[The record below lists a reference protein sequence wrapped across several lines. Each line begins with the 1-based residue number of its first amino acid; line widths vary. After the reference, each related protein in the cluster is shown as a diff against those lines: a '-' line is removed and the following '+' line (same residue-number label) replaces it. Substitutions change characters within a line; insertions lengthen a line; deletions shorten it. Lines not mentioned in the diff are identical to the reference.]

1 MRSPGQRIHRD
12 LSQGSAAAPTH
23 DAQQARVDAPR
34 VVRRT
39 VIDFSSLGLPEDV
52 RLALALAFWGHLG
65 ARSPRSIKS
74 CWTWVLTFNRFATE
88 SGAIRSLA
96 DLERRMLLRYIEWL
110 NAQQRADGA
119 PWAISTRSAAYSALR
134 QLLRWLERC
143 RPDLV
148 SRIDYPFTP
157 FPGRGSDR
165 PPRATPTA
173 RELRAILRA
182 CEADIAAVREV
193 RASAAAQRAADGD
206 KPGSLGWLLVEV
218 DRRFGGIVPSSLELQ
233 RCGNHPLQLAVR
245 RWGGAKQIEPCLYPR
260 AVSLLPYYL
269 AILIHAAG
277 NPEPIAELGRDC
289 LQDVP
294 LLENRQ
300 ALVWFKAR
308 AGRLQRRSFERDAP
322 FEPPALVRDLL
333 AWNERLRPL
342 APPAQRD
349 RLFIFKGLHMVN
361 AMSTITVHHLLGEFC
376 QRHGLAAFP
385 LASIRPSVLSSF
397 YRASGDL
404 LRTRVVANHAS
415 IATTVRYVETP
426 IVRQQNHVRIATL
439 QEAFIEHLAAP
450 PAISPATSPAPVVAI
465 SSSSAAVPPG
475 KTVSMF
481 GFDCTDP
488 LAGTAPGTR
497 RGEICTNFM
506 GCFTC
511 PNAVIP
517 PQPRTMARLL
527 QARDHLRAAALTLHP
542 ARWQAFYSPQL
553 RILEEDI
560 LPRFSTRELAAAEPL
575 VAQLPPLP
583 DLR

>member
-1 MRSPGQRIHRD
+1 MRSPGQRIRRN
-12 LSQGSAAAPTH
+12 LSQGSSAAPTH
-23 DAQQARVDAPR
+23 DAQQACIDAPR

-39 VIDFSSLGLPEDV
+39 VIDFSSLGLSEDV

-65 ARSPRSIKS
+65 ARTPRSIKS
-74 CWTWVLTFNRFATE
+74 CWTWVLTFNHFATE
-88 SGAIRSLA
+88 LGAVRSLA
-96 DLERRMLLRYIEWL
+96 DLDRRMLLRYIEWL
-110 NAQQRADGA
+110 NARQRADGA

-182 CEADIAAVREV
+182 CEVDIAAVREV

-294 LLENRQ
+294 LLEDRQ

-308 AGRLQRRSFERDAP
+308 AGRLQRRSFERAAP

-333 AWNERLRPL
+333 TWNERLRPL
-342 APPAQRD
+342 APPTQRD
-349 RLFIFKGLHMVN
+349 RLFIFKGLRTVN

-376 QRHGLAAFP
+376 HRHGLAAFS

-404 LRTRVVANHAS
+404 LRTRAVANHAS
-415 IATTVRYVETP
+415 VATTVRYVETP
-426 IVRQQNHVRIATL
+426 IVRQQNHARIATL

-450 PAISPATSPAPVVAI
+450 AATSPAPAVAT
-465 SSSSAAVPPG
+465 SSSSADVPPG
-475 KTVSMF
+475 KTVSML

-488 LAGTAPGTR
+488 LSGTAPGTR

-517 PQPRTMARLL
+517 PEPRTMARLL
-527 QARDHLRAAALTLHP
+527 QARDHLRAAALKLHP
-542 ARWQAFYSPQL
+542 ARWQAFYAPQL

-560 LPRFSTRELAAAEPL
+560 LPRFATRELAAAQPL

>member
-1 MRSPGQRIHRD
+1 MRSPGQRIHRI

-23 DAQQARVDAPR
+23 DAQPARIDAPR

-39 VIDFSSLGLPEDV
+39 VIDFSSLGMPEDV

-65 ARSPRSIKS
+65 ARPPRGIKS
-74 CWTWVLTFNRFATE
+74 CWTWVLTFDRFASE
-88 SGAIRSLA
+88 SGAVRSLA
-96 DLERRMLLRYIEWL
+96 DLERRMLQRYIEWL
-110 NAQQRADGA
+110 NARQRADGA

-143 RPDLV
+143 CPDLV

-165 PPRATPTA
+165 LPRATPTA

-206 KPGSLGWLLVEV
+206 EPGSLGWLLVEV
-218 DRRFGGIVPSSLELQ
+218 DQRFGGIVPSSLELQ

-333 AWNERLRPL
+333 TWNERLRPL

-349 RLFIFKGLHMVN
+349 RLFIFKGLRTVN

-376 QRHGLAAFP
+376 QRHGLAAFS

-404 LRTRVVANHAS
+404 LRTRAVANHAS

-426 IVRQQNHVRIATL
+426 IVRQQNHARIATL

-450 PAISPATSPAPVVAI
+450 PATSPAPVVAT
-465 SSSSAAVPPG
+465 SSSSAAIPPG

-517 PQPRTMARLL
+517 PEPRTMARLL
-527 QARDHLRAAALTLHP
+527 QARDHLRAAALKLHP
-542 ARWQAFYSPQL
+542 ARWQAFYAPQL

-560 LPRFSTRELAAAEPL
+560 LPRFGTRELAAAEPL

>member
-1 MRSPGQRIHRD
+1 MRSPGQRIHRN

-23 DAQQARVDAPR
+23 DAQPVGIDAPR
-34 VVRRT
+34 AVRRT

-52 RLALALAFWGHLG
+52 RVALALAFWGHLV
-65 ARSPRSIKS
+65 ARSPRGIKS
-74 CWTWVLTFNRFATE
+74 CWTWVLTFSRFATE
-88 SGAIRSLA
+88 SGAVGSLA
-96 DLERRMLLRYIEWL
+96 DLDRRMLLRYIEWL

-148 SRIDYPFTP
+148 SRIDYPFTA

-206 KPGSLGWLLVEV
+206 KPGSLGWVLAEV

-233 RCGNHPLQLAVR
+233 RCGNHPLQLVVR

-308 AGRLQRRSFERDAP
+308 AGHLQRRSFERDAP

-333 AWNERLRPL
+333 SWNERLRPL
-342 APPAQRD
+342 APAAQRD
-349 RLFIFKGLHMVN
+349 RLFIFKGLRTVN

-376 QRHGLAAFP
+376 QRHGLAAFS
-385 LASIRPSVLSSF
+385 LASIRPGVLSSF

-404 LRTRVVANHAS
+404 LRTRAVANHAS
-415 IATTVRYVETP
+415 IATTVRYVQTP
-426 IVRQQNHVRIATL
+426 IVRQQNHARIAAL
-439 QEAFIEHLAAP
+439 QQAFIEHVAAP
-450 PAISPATSPAPVVAI
+450 PATSSAPVVAT
-465 SSSSAAVPPG
+465 SSSSAAIPPG

-542 ARWQAFYSPQL
+542 ARWQAFYAPQL

-560 LPRFSTRELAAAEPL
+560 LPRFGTRELAAAEAL
-575 VAQLPPLP
+575 VAQLPSLP

>member
-1 MRSPGQRIHRD
+1 MKSPGQRIRRN
-12 LSQGSAAAPTH
+12 LSQESAAERTY
-23 DAQQARVDAPR
+23 DALQTRVDAPR

-52 RLALALAFWGHLG
+52 RLALALAFWSHYG
-65 ARSPRSIKS
+65 ARSPRSIKY
-74 CWTWVLTFNRFATE
+74 CWTSVLTFNRFATE
-88 SGAIRSLA
+88 SGAIGSLA
-96 DLERRMLLRYIEWL
+96 DLDRRMLLRYCEWL

-119 PWAISTRSAAYSALR
+119 PWAISTRITVYGVLR

-148 SRIDYPFTP
+148 NRIDHPFTP

-165 PPRATPTA
+165 PPRATLTA
-173 RELRAILRA
+173 RALRAILRA
-182 CEADIAAVREV
+182 CEADIAALREA
-193 RASAAAQRAADGD
+193 RAAAAAQRASDGD

-218 DRRFGGIVPSSLELQ
+218 DRHFGGIVPSSLELQ
-233 RCGNHPLQLAVR
+233 RRGNHPLQLAVR

-269 AILIHAAG
+269 AILIHSAG

-289 LQDVP
+289 LQDMP
-294 LLENRQ
+294 LLERRQ
-300 ALVWFKAR
+300 MLVWFKAR
-308 AGRLQRRSFERDAP
+308 AGCLQRRSFERDTP
-322 FEPPALVRDLL
+322 FEPPALVRDILS
-333 AWNERLRPL
+333 WNERLRPL
-342 APPAQRD
+342 APSAQRD
-349 RLFIFKGLHMVN
+349 RLFIFKGLRTVN

-376 QRHGLAAFP
+376 RRHGLASFS
-385 LASIRPSVLSSF
+385 LASLRPSVLTTF

-404 LRTRVVANHAS
+404 LRTKTVANHAS
-415 IATTVRYVETP
+415 IATTVRYVQRP
-426 IVRQQNHVRIATL
+426 IVRQQNHARIAAL
-439 QEAFIEHLAAP
+439 QEAFVEHLSGP
-450 PAISPATSPAPVVAI
+450 PTTTPSATTATSSP
-465 SSSSAAVPPG
+465 SAAIPPG
-475 KTVSMF
+475 ATVSMF

-497 RGEICTNFM
+497 RGEMCTNFM

-517 PQPRTMARLL
+517 PDPRSLARLL
-527 QARDHLRAAALTLHP
+527 QARDHLRAAASMLHP
-542 ARWQAFYSPQL
+542 ARWQAFYGPQL

-560 LPRFSTRELAAAEPL
+560 LPRFGTRDLAAAEPL
-575 VAQLPPLP
+575 LACLPPLP

>member
-1 MRSPGQRIHRD
+1 MRSPGQRIHRN
-12 LSQGSAAAPTH
+12 LSQGSSAAPTH
-23 DAQQARVDAPR
+23 DAQQACIDAPR

-39 VIDFSSLGLPEDV
+39 VIDFSSLGLSEDV

-65 ARSPRSIKS
+65 ARTPRSIKS
-74 CWTWVLTFNRFATE
+74 CWTWVLTFNHFATE
-88 SGAIRSLA
+88 SGAARSLA
-96 DLERRMLLRYIEWL
+96 DLDRRMLLRYIEWL
-110 NAQQRADGA
+110 NARQRADGA

-182 CEADIAAVREV
+182 CEVDIAAVREV

-294 LLENRQ
+294 LLEDRQ

-308 AGRLQRRSFERDAP
+308 AGRLQRRSFERAAP

-333 AWNERLRPL
+333 SWNERLRPL

-349 RLFIFKGLHMVN
+349 RLFIFKGLRTVN

-376 QRHGLAAFP
+376 HRHGLAAFS

-404 LRTRVVANHAS
+404 LRTRAVANHAS
-415 IATTVRYVETP
+415 VATTVRYVETP
-426 IVRQQNHVRIATL
+426 IVRQQNHARIATL

-450 PAISPATSPAPVVAI
+450 AATSRAPAVAT

-488 LAGTAPGTR
+488 LSGTAPGTR

-517 PQPRTMARLL
+517 PEPRTMARLL
-527 QARDHLRAAALTLHP
+527 QARDHLRAAALKLHP
-542 ARWQAFYSPQL
+542 ARWQAFYAPQL

-560 LPRFSTRELAAAEPL
+560 LPRFGTRELAAAQPL

>member
-1 MRSPGQRIHRD
+1 MRSPGQRIHRN
-12 LSQGSAAAPTH
+12 LSQGSAAVSTH
-23 DAQQARVDAPR
+23 DAHQARIDAPR

-39 VIDFSSLGLPEDV
+39 VIDFSSLSLPEEV

-74 CWTWVLTFNRFATE
+74 CWTWVLTFDRFASE
-88 SGAIRSLA
+88 SGAVRSLA

-110 NAQQRADGA
+110 NARQRADGA

-134 QLLRWLERC
+134 QLLHWLERC

-182 CEADIAAVREV
+182 CEADIAAVREL

-308 AGRLQRRSFERDAP
+308 AGRVQRRSFERDAP

-333 AWNERLRPL
+333 SWNERLRPL

-349 RLFIFKGLHMVN
+349 RLFIFKGLRTVN

-376 QRHGLAAFP
+376 QRHGLAAFS
-385 LASIRPSVLSSF
+385 LASIRPGVLSSF
-397 YRASGDL
+397 YRSSGDL
-404 LRTRVVANHAS
+404 LRTRAVANHAS
-415 IATTVRYVETP
+415 IATTVRYLQTP
-426 IVRQQNHVRIATL
+426 IVRQQNHARIAAL
-439 QEAFIEHLAAP
+439 QGAFIEHLAAP
-450 PAISPATSPAPVVAI
+450 PAISPATSPASVVAA

-527 QARDHLRAAALTLHP
+527 QAHDHLRTATMTLHP
-542 ARWQAFYSPQL
+542 ARWQAFYAPQL

-560 LPRFSTRELAAAEPL
+560 LPRFSTRELAATEPL

>member
-1 MRSPGQRIHRD
+1 MRSPGQRIHRN
-12 LSQGSAAAPTH
+12 LSQGSAAVSTH
-23 DAQQARVDAPR
+23 DAHQARIDAPR

-39 VIDFSSLGLPEDV
+39 VIDFSSLSLPEEV

-65 ARSPRSIKS
+65 ARPPRGIKS
-74 CWTWVLTFNRFATE
+74 CWTWVLTFDRFARE
-88 SGAIRSLA
+88 SGAVRSLA

-110 NAQQRADGA
+110 NARQRADGA

-148 SRIDYPFTP
+148 SRINYPCTP

-173 RELRAILRA
+173 RELRDILRA

-193 RASAAAQRAADGD
+193 RASAAAQRAANGD

-333 AWNERLRPL
+333 SWNEHLRPQ
-342 APPAQRD
+342 APAAQRD
-349 RLFIFKGLHMVN
+349 RLLIFKGLRAVN
-361 AMSTITVHHLLGEFC
+361 AM
-376 QRHGLAAFP
+376 
-385 LASIRPSVLSSF
+385 
-397 YRASGDL
+397 
-404 LRTRVVANHAS
+404 
-415 IATTVRYVETP
+415 
-426 IVRQQNHVRIATL
+426 
-439 QEAFIEHLAAP
+439 
-450 PAISPATSPAPVVAI
+450 
-465 SSSSAAVPPG
+465 
-475 KTVSMF
+475 
-481 GFDCTDP
+481 
-488 LAGTAPGTR
+488 
-497 RGEICTNFM
+497 
-506 GCFTC
+506 
-511 PNAVIP
+511 
-517 PQPRTMARLL
+517 
-527 QARDHLRAAALTLHP
+527 
-542 ARWQAFYSPQL
+542 
-553 RILEEDI
+553 
-560 LPRFSTRELAAAEPL
+560 
-575 VAQLPPLP
+575 
-583 DLR
+583 

>member
-1 MRSPGQRIHRD
+1 MRSPGQRIHRN
-12 LSQGSAAAPTH
+12 LSQGSAATPTP
-23 DAQQARVDAPR
+23 DAHQARIDAPR

-39 VIDFSSLGLPEDV
+39 IIDFSSLGLPEDV
-52 RLALALAFWGHLG
+52 QLALALAFWGHLG
-65 ARSPRSIKS
+65 ARSPRGIKS
-74 CWTWVLTFNRFATE
+74 CWIWVLTFNRFATE
-88 SGAIRSLA
+88 SGSVGSLA
-96 DLERRMLLRYIEWL
+96 DMDRRMLLRYIEWL
-110 NAQQRADGA
+110 NAQQRADGG

-165 PPRATPTA
+165 LPRATPTA
-173 RELRAILRA
+173 RELRDILRA

-308 AGRLQRRSFERDAP
+308 AGRLQRRSFQRDAP

-333 AWNERLRPL
+333 TWNERLRPL

-349 RLFIFKGLHMVN
+349 RLFIFKGLRTVN

-376 QRHGLAAFP
+376 RRHGLTSFS

-404 LRTRVVANHAS
+404 LRTRAVANHAS
-415 IATTVRYVETP
+415 IATTARYVETP

-439 QEAFIEHLAAP
+439 QEAFIDHLVAAP
-450 PAISPATSPAPVVAI
+450 VRSPAPVIAA
-465 SSSSAAVPPG
+465 SSTSAAVPPG

-542 ARWQAFYSPQL
+542 ARWQAFYAPQL

>member
-1 MRSPGQRIHRD
+1 MRSPGQRIHRN

-23 DAQQARVDAPR
+23 DAHRARIDAPR

-39 VIDFSSLGLPEDV
+39 VIDFSSLSLPEEV

-65 ARSPRSIKS
+65 ARSPRGIKS
-74 CWTWVLTFNRFATE
+74 CWTWVLTFSRFATE
-88 SGAIRSLA
+88 SGAVRSLA
-96 DLERRMLLRYIEWL
+96 DLDRQMLLRYIEWL

-119 PWAISTRSAAYSALR
+119 PWAISTRSLAYSALR

-218 DRRFGGIVPSSLELQ
+218 DQRFGGIVPSSLELQ

-300 ALVWFKAR
+300 ALVWLKAR

-333 AWNERLRPL
+333 SWNERLRPL

-349 RLFIFKGLHMVN
+349 CLFIFKGLRTVN

-376 QRHGLAAFP
+376 QRHGLAAFS

-404 LRTRVVANHAS
+404 LRTRAVANHAS

-426 IVRQQNHVRIATL
+426 IVRQQNHARIATL
-439 QEAFIEHLAAP
+439 QEAFIEHLAA
-450 PAISPATSPAPVVAI
+450 APATSPAPVVAI

-527 QARDHLRAAALTLHP
+527 QARDHLHAAALTLHP
-542 ARWQAFYSPQL
+542 ARWQALYAPQL

>member
-1 MRSPGQRIHRD
+1 MRLPGQRIYRD

-23 DAQQARVDAPR
+23 DAQPARIDATR
-34 VVRRT
+34 AVRRT
-39 VIDFSSLGLPEDV
+39 VIDFSSLGVPEDV
-52 RLALALAFWGHLG
+52 RLALAQAFWSHLG

-74 CWTWVLTFNRFATE
+74 CWTWVLTFDRFATE
-88 SGAIRSLA
+88 SGAVRSLA

-110 NAQQRADGA
+110 NSQQRADDA

-173 RELRAILRA
+173 RELRDILRA

-193 RASAAAQRAADGD
+193 RASAAAQRAADGA
-206 KPGSLGWLLVEV
+206 KPGSLGWLLAEV
-218 DRRFGGIVPSSLELQ
+218 DQRFGGIVPSSLELQ

-342 APPAQRD
+342 TPAAQRD
-349 RLFIFKGLHMVN
+349 RLFIFKGLRAVN

-376 QRHGLAAFP
+376 QRHGLAAFS

-404 LRTRVVANHAS
+404 LRTRAVANHAS
-415 IATTVRYVETP
+415 IATTVRYVQTP
-426 IVRQQNHVRIATL
+426 IVRQQNHARIATL
-439 QEAFIEHLAAP
+439 QQAFVEHLAAA
-450 PAISPATSPAPVVAI
+450 PASSPAPAAAA

-527 QARDHLRAAALTLHP
+527 QARDHLRVAALTLHP
-542 ARWQAFYSPQL
+542 ARWQTFYAPQL

>member
-1 MRSPGQRIHRD
+1 MREGQRIRRN
-12 LSQGSAAAPTH
+12 LPRQSATAPAH
-23 DAQQARVDAPR
+23 DAQQARLDAPR
-34 VVRRT
+34 MVRKT
-39 VIDFSSLGLPEDV
+39 VIDFSSLCLPEDV
-52 RLALALAFWGHLG
+52 RLALAQAFWAHLG
-65 ARSPRSIKS
+65 DRSPRSVKS
-74 CWTWVLTFNRFATE
+74 YWTSVLTFNRFATE
-88 SGAIRSLA
+88 SGAIASLA
-96 DLERRMLLRYIEWL
+96 DLDRRMLLRYIEWL
-110 NAQQRADGA
+110 NAQQRSDGA
-119 PWAISTRSAAYSALR
+119 PWAISTRSSFYGALR

-148 SRIDYPFTP
+148 GRIDYPFTP

-165 PPRATPTA
+165 PPRATLTV
-173 RELRAILRA
+173 RELHAILRA
-182 CEADIAAVREV
+182 CEADIAALRAA
-193 RASAAAQRAADGD
+193 RASAAAQRGADGE
-206 KPGSLGWLLVEV
+206 KPGSLGWFLMEV
-218 DRRFGGIVPSSLELQ
+218 DQRFGGIVPSNIELQ
-233 RCGNHPLQLAVR
+233 RRGNHPLQMAVR
-245 RWGGAKQIEPCLYPR
+245 QWGGAKQIEPCLYPR

-322 FEPPALVRDLL
+322 FEPPALVRDILT
-333 AWNERLRPL
+333 WNERLRAL
-342 APPAQRD
+342 APPTQRD
-349 RLFIFKGLHMVN
+349 RLFIFKGMRTVN
-361 AMSTITVHHLLGEFC
+361 ALSTITVHHLLGEFC
-376 QRHGLAAFP
+376 RRHGLATFS

-404 LRTRVVANHAS
+404 LRTRALANHAS

-426 IVRQQNHVRIATL
+426 IVRQQNHARIAAL
-439 QEAFIEHLAAP
+439 QEAFVEHLAAP
-450 PAISPATSPAPVVAI
+450 SAASPPPLVAA
-465 SSSSAAVPPG
+465 SSSSAAVPTG
-475 KTVSMF
+475 RTVSLF

-497 RGEICTNFM
+497 KGEICTSFM

-517 PQPRTMARLL
+517 PEPRTLARLL
-527 QARDHLRAAALTLHP
+527 QARDHLRAAAAMLHP
-542 ARWQAFYSPQL
+542 ARWQAFYAPQL
-553 RILEEDI
+553 RILEEDV
-560 LPRFSTRELAAAEPL
+560 LPRFGTGELAAAEPL
-575 VAQLPPLP
+575 LPQLPPLP

>member
-1 MRSPGQRIHRD
+1 MRSLGQRIHRN

-23 DAQQARVDAPR
+23 DAEPARIDAPR
-34 VVRRT
+34 AVRRT
-39 VIDFSSLGLPEDV
+39 VIDFSSLGVPEDV
-52 RLALALAFWGHLG
+52 RLALALAFWGHLE

-74 CWTWVLTFNRFATE
+74 SWTWVLTFNRFATE
-88 SGAIRSLA
+88 SGAVRSLA
-96 DLERRMLLRYIEWL
+96 DLERRMLVRYIEWL
-110 NAQQRADGA
+110 NAQRRADGA

-134 QLLRWLERC
+134 RLLRWLERC

-165 PPRATPTA
+165 PPRATPTT

-218 DRRFGGIVPSSLELQ
+218 DQRFGGIVPSSLELQ
-233 RCGNHPLQLAVR
+233 RCGNHPLQMAVR

-342 APPAQRD
+342 APAAQRD
-349 RLFIFKGLHMVN
+349 RLFIFKGLRTVN

-376 QRHGLAAFP
+376 QRHGLAAFS

-404 LRTRVVANHAS
+404 LRTRAVANHAS
-415 IATTVRYVETP
+415 IATTVRYVQTP
-426 IVRQQNHVRIATL
+426 IVRQQNHARIATL
-439 QEAFIEHLAAP
+439 QQAFVERLAATP
-450 PAISPATSPAPVVAI
+450 DFSPAQAVAA
-465 SSSSAAVPPG
+465 SSSSVAVPPG

-497 RGEICTNFM
+497 RGEVCTSFM

-542 ARWQAFYSPQL
+542 ARWQAFYAPQL

-560 LPRFSTRELAAAEPL
+560 LPRFSTRELASAEPL
-575 VAQLPPLP
+575 LAQLPPLP